1 MAASN
6 GGGSGKAS
14 SDAKVAAAQNSWT
27 RRRRIDLADLV
38 GEPWTLPPRD
48 TGLGAFAEQA
58 FRMRGLQPPQ
68 ATVIT
73 YSMHMCHK
81 LLETGRFLTMLP
93 KYTLMLPGKHPS
105 LKALPVDLVN
115 SRAPMAII
123 TLNGR
128 TPSPVAEMFI
138 KTARA
143 VTRPLTTT
151 R

>member
-1 MAASN
+1 
-6 GGGSGKAS
+6 
-14 SDAKVAAAQNSWT
+14 
-27 RRRRIDLADLV
+27 
-38 GEPWTLPPRD
+38 
-48 TGLGAFAEQA
+48 
-58 FRMRGLQPPQ
+58 
-68 ATVIT
+68 
-73 YSMHMCHK
+73 MHMCHK